1 MQIEY
6 GRPFGATACR
16 SGSANVV
23 VPLPPYVVPNN
34 ENKAVFWLMASSCPL
49 AGVPFATEPA
59 VRMTSPSVQSRPRP
73 DCAQF
78 VLAPKPVAVPAGPVG
93 PLAPLWPGGPGA
105 PFAPPAPVG
114 PGAPLA
120 PAAPP

>member
-59 VRMTSPSVQSRPRP
+59 VRMTSPRVQSRPFP

-78 VLAPKPVAVPAGPVG
+78 VLVPKPVAVPAGPVG
-93 PLAPLWPGGPGA
+93 PMAAGPPGGPAA
-105 PFAPPAPVG
+105 PLATA
-114 PGAPLA
+114 APLA
-120 PAAPP
+120 PAGPL